1 MKKLAL
7 LLFVFITSLAIV
19 TACNH
24 SNSNKNNNGKNNQD
38 TNGNGQEQDA
48 PLKDWVTVEE
58 ASEIIKQNKDNS
70 SFVLLDVRTNSEYK
84 EGHLEGVVQ
93 NVTQFDF
100 YSPKFDEWL
109 SKLDK
114 AKRYLIYCRTHNRS
128 EKAFNKLKAL
138 GFKRIQ
144 YIKGG
149 FTEWADKG
157 FPTSKPKYK
166 KAVDVLIKGDKIKTK
181 DSIKFDFSVTDLDG
195 DPLRKA
201 KLSVK
206 ILSSNDTEVVAEE
219 LDTDDRGEKSYTFN
233 VGTNAQGAYRLVC
246 TGKHKDKDNKPY
258 EEVTAYYYFEIA
270 SENETVSGTSNE
282 ITITHD
288 ITKEMADKFY
298 NRNIYGYNV
307 YNKTKELIDLKK
319 PVTSGPVLI
328 AMVSPLCGG
337 CMVKVKELLK
347 YNLAGVTFIPL
358 ITSVSYDLEKEIY
371 ELDKGIEETE
381 ASLTK
386 LGLADIIPNAL
397 YDAKDEVWFSRFH
410 FITTPKFILINKD
423 GQIKDIIHGD
433 AGVQRVLTQ
442 MSAIFNLPAFNLK

>member
-38 TNGNGQEQDA
+38 ANGNGQEQDT

-58 ASEIIKQNKDNS
+58 AREIIKQNKGNS
-70 SFVLLDVRTNSEYK
+70 SFALLDVRTNAEYK

-114 AKRYLIYCRTHNRS
+114 AKRYLIYCRTDKRS
-128 EKAFNKLKAL
+128 EKAFGKLKTL

-157 FPTSKPKYK
+157 FPIPDSEYQ

-206 ILSSNDTEVVAEE
+206 ILSSNNTEVVAEE
-219 LDTDDRGEKSYTFN
+219 LDTDDRGKKSYTFN

-270 SENETVSGTSNE
+270 SENETVSGNSNE
-282 ITITHD
+282 ITTMHD
-288 ITKEMADKFY
+288 VTKEIADKFY
-298 NRNIYGYNV
+298 NRNIYGYKV

-328 AMVSPLCGG
+328 AIITPLCDG
-337 CMVKVKELLK
+337 CMVKVEELLK
-347 YNLAGVTFIPL
+347 YNLTGVTFIPL
-358 ITSVSYDLEKEIY
+358 VTSVNED
-371 ELDKGIEETE
+371 LDKGIKENE
-381 ASLTK
+381 AMLTK
-386 LGLADIIPNAL
+386 LGLTDIIPNVL
-397 YDAKDEVWFSRFH
+397 YDAKDEVWWSRFH
-410 FITTPKFILINKD
+410 FKTTPKFILINKD

-433 AGVQRVLTQ
+433 AGVQRVLSQ
-442 MSAIFNLPAFNLK
+442 MSTIFNLPAFNLK